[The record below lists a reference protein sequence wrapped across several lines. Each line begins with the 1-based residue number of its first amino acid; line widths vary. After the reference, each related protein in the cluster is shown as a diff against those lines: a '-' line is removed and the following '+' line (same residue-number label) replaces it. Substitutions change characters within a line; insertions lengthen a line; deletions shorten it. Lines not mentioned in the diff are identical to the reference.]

1 MSKRDI
7 TNGVFQRLLRF
18 LRTIVQNKYVNM
30 KEITVQ
36 ELKEKLDQKAE
47 NFLLIDVREDFEYM
61 VSNNGGEHI
70 PLSTLQSRLHTLDA
84 DKEIAIIC
92 RAGARSAN
100 ACAFLQHEGFENVY
114 NVKGGM
120 KTWASEIDPSMI
132 VA

>member
-7 TNGVFQRLLRF
+7 TNGVFQRF

-92 RAGARSAN
+92 RSGARSAN

-120 KTWASEIDPSMI
+120 KTWASEIDPSMT

>member
-18 LRTIVQNKYVNM
+18 LRTIVQNKYVHM

-92 RAGARSAN
+92 RSGARSAN

-120 KTWASEIDPSMI
+120 KTWASEIDPSMT

>member
-1 MSKRDI
+1 MSKGDI

-92 RAGARSAN
+92 RSGARSAN
-100 ACAFLQHEGFENVY
+100 ACAFLQREGFENVY

-120 KTWASEIDPSMI
+120 KTWASEIDPSMT

>member
-1 MSKRDI
+1 
-7 TNGVFQRLLRF
+7 
-18 LRTIVQNKYVNM
+18 M

-47 NFLLIDVREDFEYM
+47 NFLLIDVRESFEYM

-70 PLSTLQSRLHTLDA
+70 PLSSLQSRVHTLDA
-84 DKEIAIIC
+84 NQEIAIIC
-92 RAGARSAN
+92 RSGARSAN

-120 KTWASEIDPSMI
+120 KTWAAEIDPSI
-132 VA
+132 TVA

>member
-7 TNGVFQRLLRF
+7 TNGVFHRLLRF

-92 RAGARSAN
+92 RSGARSAN

-120 KTWASEIDPSMI
+120 KTWASEIDPSMT